1 MLRLSALLVFWFVCT
16 SQLAAEAR
24 TWRVDGVA
32 FSAEPSFRAFLLL
45 VHTAEYE
52 AGVLSLRV
60 GLRNSSGQVVKA
72 PLPMNPDAFIL
83 KDAATGAQRPCVA
96 MDDGWRIDPV
106 PDLRPQESLVATLRF
121 QVDHSW
127 LERELIFVSGSHA
140 SFRFRFS
147 ELKTFIPPDLAP
159 VEGKIF
165 RIDETL
171 APLGS
176 GNRDISMRVGQ
187 IRWADGRITLEL
199 IFTNIARFG
208 LEPFRSPKG
217 SDARL
222 FSADGHTLKLLDVR
236 GAIVERIS
244 PEGAW
249 RPGQEVRGMLSF
261 VVPHAHA
268 AHRIWFFFPGYP
280 HLPLML
286 DTEKHELR
294 IDESNRKTP
303 GVTAARVLSTIE
315 QNLFDSVTRFWAGV
329 AREIESGRLDAALQ
343 AFDVDS
349 VPELFKGI
357 DKVAFDSL
365 TLIPNP
371 SQRLTL
377 EEGRLRMV
385 ALDLRFRLKG
395 QRGTN
400 AFFTPMLCSMEGKPD
415 GTWRV
420 KALTFPRTPPFWT
433 RGFTEIVRTPR
444 FQVLHK
450 GVAGD
455 AQQAAQTAQSLE
467 HAYDRLLQ
475 AGLPM
480 SASYVAFHC
489 SSRGDF
495 QILSGADPS
504 FAGGAAP
511 GLAVAEQGR
520 INMYNLAVYAN
531 DSSYGER
538 YALGNA
544 QADRQTMLQ
553 HELVHLALGEWTRE
567 WTSAWLVE
575 GAAVYF
581 SGERMRD
588 GLPLLKDAWHN
599 GLNLRSLSADN
610 RLRPENGDSIG
621 LYLKYVL
628 SAHTAEW
635 IARHHGEPKLLAMYA
650 DCGRE
655 FPAEWGSG
663 DSLDY
668 SDERGPAKTTRR
680 LQITELMVQ
689 KHLGITLDQLEA
701 DVWRWLRGEIARA
714 QR

>member
-1 MLRLSALLVFWFVCT
+1 MLRLSALLAFWFVCT

-24 TWRVDGVA
+24 TWRVEGVA
-32 FSAEPSFRAFLLL
+32 FSAKSSFRAFLLL

-60 GLRNSSGQVVKA
+60 GLRNVSGEVVPA
-72 PLPMNPDAFIL
+72 LLPMNPDAFFL
-83 KDAATGAQRPCVA
+83 TDAATGAQRPCVA
-96 MDDGWRIDPV
+96 MDEGWRIEPV
-106 PDLRPQESLVATLRF
+106 PNLRPQESLVATLRF

-127 LERELIFVSGSHA
+127 LERDLIFVSGSHVP
-140 SFRFRFS
+140 FRFRFS

-159 VEGKIF
+159 LEGKIF
-165 RIDETL
+165 RIDEML

-176 GNRDISMRVGQ
+176 GNRDISMRLGQ
-187 IRWADGRITLEL
+187 IRWAEGRITLEL

-208 LEPFRSPKG
+208 LEPAHGPKG

-222 FSADGHTLKLLDVR
+222 LSADGHTLKLLDVR

-261 VVPHAHA
+261 AVPHAHV
-268 AHRIWFFFPGYP
+268 AHRLWFFFPGYP

-286 DTEKHELR
+286 DTEKYELR
-294 IDESNRKTP
+294 VDEPNRNTP
-303 GVTAARVLSTIE
+303 RVTAARVLSTIE

-329 AREIESGRLDAALQ
+329 AREIESAHPDAALKV
-343 AFDVDS
+343 FDVQS

-365 TLIPNP
+365 TIVPNTG
-371 SQRLTL
+371 QRLTL
-377 EEGRLRMV
+377 EQGRLRMV

-400 AFFTPMLCSMEGKPD
+400 AFFTPMLCSMADQPD

-420 KALTFPRTPPFWT
+420 KALTFTHTPPFWT

-444 FQVLHK
+444 FQVVHK
-450 GVAGD
+450 GVEGD
-455 AQQAAQTAQSLE
+455 AQQAVQTAQSLE
-467 HAYDRLLQ
+467 QAYDRLLQ

-520 INMYNLAVYAN
+520 INVYNLAVYAN
-531 DSSYGER
+531 DSTYGER
-538 YALGNA
+538 YSFGDA

-567 WTSAWLVE
+567 WTPAWLVE

-581 SGERMRD
+581 SGERMKE
-588 GLPLLKDAWHN
+588 GLSLLKDARQR

-610 RLRPENGDSIG
+610 RLRPDNRDAMG

-635 IARHHGEPKLLAMYA
+635 IARHHGEPELLAIYT
-650 DCGRE
+650 DFGRE
-655 FPAEWGSG
+655 FPSEWGSG
-663 DSLDY
+663 DALDY

-680 LQITELMVQ
+680 LQIAELMIQ
-689 KHLGITLDQLEA
+689 KHLGMTLERLEA
-701 DVWRWLRGEIARA
+701 EVWEWLRGEIARM
-714 QR
+714 RR